1 MTSKGSWKIA
11 LCSCYFW
18 SFKWDHRCL
27 STEYSKNVNFTELM
41 TKNFPKA
48 QSSSSDLHLQSMGLT
63 QWVYWIIRNTV
74 YSHFLWILSPTKMDN
89 KDWTRHSEAQSK
101 NIFVDQQ
108 HFVAFSTQEQ
118 LLRGLWCT
126 CQKSFRLWYWKFSIG
141 PLGILKA
148 T

>member
-27 STEYSKNVNFTELM
+27 STEYSKNVNFLRTNDQELSQGPKFLQWFAFTEHGIDPMSILNNQ
-41 TKNFPKA
+41 KYSVFPFSLNFVP
-48 QSSSSDLHLQSMGLT
+48 
-63 QWVYWIIRNTV
+63 Y
-74 YSHFLWILSPTKMDN
+74 KMDN